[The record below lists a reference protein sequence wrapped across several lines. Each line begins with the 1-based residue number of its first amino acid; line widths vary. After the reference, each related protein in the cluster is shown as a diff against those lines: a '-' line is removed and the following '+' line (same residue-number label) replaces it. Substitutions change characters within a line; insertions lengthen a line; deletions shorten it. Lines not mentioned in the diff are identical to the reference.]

1 MFNKEFTNPVD
12 IIKLILEYLEFDYDE
27 QSFDEVELYCY
38 RNNIYAMDFEPSDDD
53 PVGDLE
59 KILDVI
65 DVYDLGLDEDE
76 MMAVFE
82 LNKCPCCGGSIGDNY
97 IN

>member
-38 RNNIYAMDFEPSDDD
+38 RNSIYAVDFEPSEDD

-65 DVYDLGLDEDE
+65 DVYDLGLDETE

-82 LNKCPCCGGSIGDNY
+82 LNKCPCCGGFIGDDY